1 MFRHAVSVFAVVLC
15 STCLVV
21 TANDAFKIE
30 YVETKEC
37 EVKSKSGDQLK
48 MHYTGTL
55 EDGKK
60 FDSSLDRGE
69 PFAFQLG
76 AGQVI
81 KGWDEGLLDMCPG
94 DKRKLVIPPEMG
106 YGADGAGDVIPGD
119 ATLFFEVE
127 CIEISE
133 APPQPNIF
141 KMIDGDGDN
150 QISKQEILTYLEKE
164 IPAEQLGDQDPNT
177 IAEEIFS
184 HEDAD
189 KDGFISHEEFSGPK
203 HDEL

>member
-1 MFRHAVSVFAVVLC
+1 MKSIVCLLAISSVLADEFKVENVVS
-15 STCLVV
+15 
-21 TANDAFKIE
+21 N
-30 YVETKEC
+30 EC
-37 EVKSKSGDQLK
+37 ENKSKAGDQLK

-55 EDGKK
+55 SDGTK

-69 PFAFQLG
+69 PFSFQLG
-76 AGQVI
+76 QGQVI
-81 KGWDEGLLDMCPG
+81 KGWDEGLLNMCPG
-94 DKRKLVIPPEMG
+94 DKRKLTVPSDLAYGKDGAGEVIPP
-106 YGADGAGDVIPGD
+106 D
-119 ATLFFEVE
+119 ATLHFDVE

-150 QISKQEILTYLEKE
+150 QISKKEILTYLEQE
-164 IPAEQLGDQDPNT
+164 IPADQLGDQDPNT
-177 IAEEIFS
+177 IADEIFH
-184 HEDAD
+184 HEDKD

>member
-1 MFRHAVSVFAVVLC
+1 LVL
-15 STCLVV
+15 
-21 TANDAFKIE
+21 ANELQIE
-30 YVETKEC
+30 KVLENECDTKSQ
-37 EVKSKSGDQLK
+37 KGDQLK

-55 EDGKK
+55 SDGTK

-76 AGQVI
+76 VGQVI
-81 KGWDEGLLDMCPG
+81 RGWDQGLEDMCPG
-94 DKRKLVIPPEMG
+94 DKRKLVIPSELG
-106 YGADGAGDVIPGD
+106 YGKDGAGDVIPPD
-119 ATLFFEVE
+119 ATLHFDVE
-127 CIEISE
+127 LIEISE
-133 APPQPNIF
+133 APAQPNIF

-150 QISKQEILTYLEKE
+150 QISKAEILDYLEKE
-164 IPAEQLGDQDPNT
+164 IPADQLGDQDPNT
-177 IAEEIFS
+177 IADEIFN